1 MNDKTNSANC
11 YSGRTDE
18 RTDTVIG
25 RGSFERDKKKQVKAE
40 MKENRVSKILIKIIH
55 VLYYEY

>member
-25 RGSFERDKKKQVKAE
+25 RGSFERDKKKTSKSRNERKKSVK
-40 MKENRVSKILIKIIH
+40 NQDYSCI
-55 VLYYEY
+55 VL

>member
-25 RGSFERDKKKQVKAE
+25 RGSFERDKKTKQVKAE
-40 MKENRVSKILIKIIH
+40 MKERRVSKIKIIH